1 MILVFSSP
9 LAVVT
14 ATAVIGL
21 TGLGCGLLLA
31 MAARFL
37 AVHEDERIEAL
48 TECLPG
54 INCGACGMAGCAD
67 YARAIIQDD
76 APVNLC
82 KPGGE
87 ETLRAICS
95 YLGIE
100 AQAGEREV
108 ALVLCG
114 GHDGVAKHQ
123 AAYNGIADCTAAE
136 RIGGDG
142 KACPFGCLGL
152 GSCARV
158 CPVNAIEIT
167 GQRLAVVH
175 PALCI
180 GCQACVKAC
189 PRRLIRMVPESRRV
203 HILCRS
209 TDRGPVVRKYCEV
222 GCIGCNRCVKAVDR
236 QGIAMDG
243 ALAVVD
249 YTTPIEDVTVAGT
262 CPQATIVIRDGR
274 KEGEG

>member
-1 MILVFSSP
+1 MLPLIVP
-9 LAVVT
+9 LAIIT
-14 ATAVIGL
+14 STAVIGL

-37 AVHEDERIEAL
+37 AVREDERIEAL

-54 INCGACGMAGCAD
+54 INCGACGMAGCGD
-67 YARAIIQDD
+67 YARAIIEDD

-87 ETLRAICS
+87 ETLKAICA

-108 ALVLCG
+108 ALVCCG
-114 GHDGVAKHQ
+114 GHNGLAKHQ
-123 AAYNGIADCTAAE
+123 ATYNGIADCIAAE

-142 KACPFGCLGL
+142 KACPFGCMGL
-152 GSCARV
+152 GSCARI

-167 GQRLAVVH
+167 EQRLAAVH

-180 GCQACVKAC
+180 GCGACVKAC
-189 PRRLIRMVPESRRV
+189 PRNLIGMVPESRKV

-222 GCIGCNRCVKAVDR
+222 GCIGCNRCVKAVGKK
-236 QGIAMDG
+236 GITMDG

-249 YTTPIEDVTVAGT
+249 YTVPIEDVSVAET
-262 CPQATIVIRDGR
+262 CPQSTIVVRDGR
-274 KEGEG
+274 KENAS